1 MGPVP
6 TLRSNEAPCYYL
18 RLPDPLPFKKCQLHL
33 SLATQTTPLRNPSW
47 KKGLRFFSFC
57 SLGHI
62 QPARRTMQVS
72 MGEDEVGEEVE
83 VKNSINVWRQ
93 SERKVMIEA
102 VQDLIQTSHKYA
114 KSQYTPNAQRVR
126 WTKLAGQ
133 LIWYKD
139 QILKNFSLEAMT
151 VQLEALQK
159 RMIESDEQRE
169 RETRTRDYQT
179 IVFRKPEERKAEDAD
194 KAQDGES
201 AEADDPEGAKE
212 VA

>member
-1 MGPVP
+1 MLGCRNSREDPEYSSETVSE
-6 TLRSNEAPCYYL
+6 TV
-18 RLPDPLPFKKCQLHL
+18 RLVCVY
-33 SLATQTTPLRNPSW
+33 SSW
-47 KKGLRFFSFC
+47 RFSFC

-62 QPARRTMQVS
+62 RLARWTMQVR
-72 MGEDEVGEEVE
+72 MDEDEGREESE
-83 VKNSINVWRQ
+83 VKNSINAWRQ
-93 SERKVMIEA
+93 SERKIMIET

-151 VQLEALQK
+151 IQLEALQK
-159 RMIESDEQRE
+159 RMEESEEGRQRQSVS
-169 RETRTRDYQT
+169 RSYPT
-179 IVFRKPEERKAEDAD
+179 IVFRKAEERKAEDAD

>member
-1 MGPVP
+1 
-6 TLRSNEAPCYYL
+6 
-18 RLPDPLPFKKCQLHL
+18 
-33 SLATQTTPLRNPSW
+33 
-47 KKGLRFFSFC
+47 
-57 SLGHI
+57 
-62 QPARRTMQVS
+62 
-72 MGEDEVGEEVE
+72 MGEDEVGGASE
-83 VKNSINVWRQ
+83 VKNSINAWRQ
-93 SERKVMIEA
+93 SERKVMIET

-159 RMIESDEQRE
+159 RMVESEEQRD
-169 RETRTRDYQT
+169 RQSLSRNYPT

-194 KAQDGES
+194 KAQDGE
-201 AEADDPEGAKE
+201 AAAAIDPEGAKE

>member
-1 MGPVP
+1 MESLHGLGGV
-6 TLRSNEAPCYYL
+6 LRC
-18 RLPDPLPFKKCQLHL
+18 
-33 SLATQTTPLRNPSW
+33 RNPREDPEYSGETVTEIVRVLCLNFRW
-47 KKGLRFFSFC
+47 CFSSC

-62 QPARRTMQVS
+62 RLARRAMQVV
-72 MGEDEVGEEVE
+72 MDEDEVGEGSEVR
-83 VKNSINVWRQ
+83 KSIDAWRQ
-93 SERKVMIEA
+93 SERMIMIET

-159 RMIESDEQRE
+159 RMEESEEGRQRQSVS
-169 RETRTRDYQT
+169 RNYPT
-179 IVFRKPEERKAEDAD
+179 IVFPKPKERNVEDAD

-201 AEADDPEGAKE
+201 AEAGDPEGAKE

>member
-1 MGPVP
+1 
-6 TLRSNEAPCYYL
+6 
-18 RLPDPLPFKKCQLHL
+18 
-33 SLATQTTPLRNPSW
+33 
-47 KKGLRFFSFC
+47 FF

-62 QPARRTMQVS
+62 RLARGTKVA
-72 MGEDEVGEEVE
+72 MGEDEVGEASE
-83 VKNSINVWRQ
+83 VKNSINAWRQ
-93 SERKVMIEA
+93 SERKIMIET
-102 VQDLIQTSHKYA
+102 VQDLIQTSHKNA

-139 QILKNFSLEAMT
+139 QILKNFSLEALT

-159 RMIESDEQRE
+159 RMVESEEE
-169 RETRTRDYQT
+169 RDRQSLSRNYPT
-179 IVFRKPEERKAEDAD
+179 IVFRKPGERKAEDAD

-201 AEADDPEGAKE
+201 AEATADDPEGAKE